1 MSAVPLRQNHEVE
14 YPESDGQ
21 PMAETDLHR
30 DEMVYLIEALQEH
43 FEDAPDVYV
52 SGNLLLYYVEGD
64 PRSSVS
70 PDALVARG
78 VDHAKE
84 RRRIYKLWVE
94 GATPCCVFEVTSTKT
109 RREDLNRKKDLYQKL
124 GVGELFL
131 YDPMEEYLHPALQGF
146 RLAETGYR
154 PIEPEQDGSLFSRSL
169 GLTLKLE
176 ESGIRLMDP
185 KTGERLLRRT
195 ELLEEKRALEKE
207 LARLR
212 AAVES

>member
-1 MSAVPLRQNHEVE
+1 MSPRRGSGKWGGGFPGFHQADAWFHPGLQKCRPLR
-14 YPESDGQ
+14 G
-21 PMAETDLHR
+21 
-30 DEMVYLIEALQEH
+30 
-43 FEDAPDVYV
+43 
-52 SGNLLLYYVEGD
+52 
-64 PRSSVS
+64 SV
-70 PDALVARG
+70 
-78 VDHAKE
+78 
-84 RRRIYKLWVE
+84 
-94 GATPCCVFEVTSTKT
+94 C
-109 RREDLNRKKDLYQKL
+109 KDLYQKL
-124 GVGELFL
+124 GVDELFL
-131 YDPMEEYLHPALQGF
+131 YDPMEEYLHPGLQGF